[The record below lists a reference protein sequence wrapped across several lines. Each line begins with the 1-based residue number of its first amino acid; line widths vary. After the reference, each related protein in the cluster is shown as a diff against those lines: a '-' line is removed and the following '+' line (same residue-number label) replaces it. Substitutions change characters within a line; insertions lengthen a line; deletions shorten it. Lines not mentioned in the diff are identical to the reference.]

1 MKENFVFS
9 IILYPDS
16 FQNLDELYGDI
27 REQARKSDALIL
39 ADQTNEDLLMKLQS
53 EIGKEYD
60 IKSPTIAF
68 AKLLE
73 LAKERLIEI
82 QNDHDLGNSK

>member
-1 MKENFVFS
+1 
-9 IILYPDS
+9 
-16 FQNLDELYGDI
+16 
-27 REQARKSDALIL
+27 
-39 ADQTNEDLLMKLQS
+39 MKLQS